1 MNKKCY
7 NLLMAQPTWKPR
19 KKQQKI
25 WKLDFLT
32 NFSNLILI
40 FTLGFLFLLFG
51 AVIYF
56 ATQIPSPEDL
66 TNRSIAQATKIYDKG
81 GELLYD
87 IYEDQ
92 NRTPIKITEIPEH
105 VKQATISIEDK
116 DFYKHQG
123 FDIVGIVRS
132 FVKLIIYRRVEGGG
146 STLTQQLVKNAL
158 LTSDKSFFRKYQE
171 VILAEEIE
179 RRYTK
184 NEILEMYLNSVYFGE
199 GAFGIEEASQTYFG
213 KKAINLTLAESS
225 LLAGLLPSPSKLS
238 PLNGNKD
245 LAIFRQRHVLKEM
258 LDEKYISKKEYLLTE
273 SEKLIFKPT
282 ININYKAPHFA
293 LMVRDILIEK
303 FGEERISRSG
313 FKVKTTIDMNWQEY
327 AEKVVRDQ
335 VEKLKASNVTNGAA
349 VVMDPKTGEIK
360 AMVGSI
366 DWYDNNFGKVNMA
379 TTPRQTGSAFKP
391 VVYVTAFK
399 KQIITPATILKDRPT
414 TFGKNYSPQNYDRKF
429 RGNVTARRA
438 LANSLNVPS
447 VDVLSKVGVEQVIDM
462 GKRLGITTLGD
473 PSQYGLSL
481 VLGTAEIKLLDLTS
495 AYGVFANNGYKNNPV
510 SILSITDKRGQ
521 TVFEYAP
528 NPEFVLGPENTF
540 LISSILSDNKTRSEV
555 FGNVLDISKPASVK
569 TGTTEDYKD
578 SWTVGYTPSL
588 AVGAWVGNNDNKPM
602 DNIAGSL
609 GAAPIWKSLMEKFLE
624 KKQVE
629 EFEKPPGVI
638 SLYICRDNGLPL
650 KTGTSDLK
658 EYFVEGTVPSQYCIP
673 KAPTLTPTPN

>member
-1 MNKKCY
+1 MKLILSFFKTY
-7 NLLMAQPTWKPR
+7 SQNLLFVFIVVLATVTFVSISTYVYFVQDLASKEIIMNRNDSGVTLLDRDDQSFFIFYQAKNKIFVPLPEIPIHAQH
-19 KKQQKI
+19 
-25 WKLDFLT
+25 
-32 NFSNLILI
+32 
-40 FTLGFLFLLFG
+40 
-51 AVIYF
+51 AVI
-56 ATQIPSPEDL
+56 A
-66 TNRSIAQATKIYDKG
+66 
-81 GELLYD
+81 
-87 IYEDQ
+87 
-92 NRTPIKITEIPEH
+92 
-105 VKQATISIEDK
+105 VEDK
-116 DFYKHQG
+116 DFYTHPG
-123 FDIVGIVRS
+123 FSIKAIIRSFILNIEKKDIV
-132 FVKLIIYRRVEGGG
+132 YGG
-146 STLTQQLVKNAL
+146 STITQQLVKNAL
-158 LTSDKSFFRKYQE
+158 LTSDKSFLRKYQE

-391 VVYVTAFK
+391 VVYVTAFE

-447 VDVLSKVGVEQVIDM
+447 VDVLSKVGVEQVIDV

-588 AVGAWVGNNDNKPM
+588 AVGTWVGNNDNKPM

-624 KKQVE
+624 KKQNE

-673 KAPTLTPTPN
+673 KAPTPTPIPH

>member
-1 MNKKCY
+1 MK
-7 NLLMAQPTWKPR
+7 
-19 KKQQKI
+19 
-25 WKLDFLT
+25 
-32 NFSNLILI
+32 LILN
-40 FTLGFLFLLFG
+40 FFKTYSQNFLFAFIVVLATVTFISISTYIYFVQDLASKEVIMDRNDSGLTLLDRNDRHFFIFYKAKHKVFIPLSEIPIHTQH
-51 AVIYF
+51 AVI
-56 ATQIPSPEDL
+56 A
-66 TNRSIAQATKIYDKG
+66 
-81 GELLYD
+81 
-87 IYEDQ
+87 
-92 NRTPIKITEIPEH
+92 
-105 VKQATISIEDK
+105 VEDK
-116 DFYKHQG
+116 DFYTHPG
-123 FDIVGIVRS
+123 FSIKAIIRSLILNIEKKDIV
-132 FVKLIIYRRVEGGG
+132 YGG
-146 STLTQQLVKNAL
+146 STITQQLVKNAL

-213 KKAINLTLAESS
+213 KKAKNLTLGESS
-225 LLAGLLPSPSKLS
+225 LLTGLLPSPSKLS
-238 PLNGNKD
+238 PLNGNKN
-245 LAIFRQRHVLKEM
+245 LAKLKQSYVLKEM
-258 LDEKYISKKEYLLTE
+258 LDAKYISEKEYLLAE
-273 SEKLIFKPT
+273 MEKLTFKPT
-282 ININYKAPHFA
+282 NDINYKAPHFA

-327 AEKVVRDQ
+327 AENSVRDQ
-335 VEKLKASNVTNGAA
+335 VEKLKNSNVTNGAA
-349 VVMDPKTGEIK
+349 VVIDPKTGEIK

-366 DWYDNNFGKVNMA
+366 DWYNNNFGKVNMV

-391 VVYVTAFK
+391 IVYAAGFE
-399 KQIITPATILKDRPT
+399 KQIITPSTVLKDQPT
-414 TFGKNYSPQNYDRKF
+414 TFGKDYSPQNYDRKF

-447 VDVLSKVGVEQVIDM
+447 VEVLSKVGVDKAIDM
-462 GKRLGITTLGD
+462 GKRLGITTLKD

-481 VLGTAEIKLLDLTS
+481 VLGTAEVKLLDLTS
-495 AYGVFANNGYKNNPV
+495 AYSVFANNGYRNNPV

-528 NPEFVLGPENTF
+528 NPELVLSPEDTF
-540 LISSILSDNKTRSEV
+540 LISSILSDNKTRAEE
-555 FGNVLDISKPASVK
+555 FGDLLNISKPASVK

-588 AVGAWVGNNDNKPM
+588 VVGAWVGNNDNKPM

-624 KKQVE
+624 KKQNE

-638 SLYICRDNGLPL
+638 SLYICRENGLPL
-650 KTGTSDLK
+650 KDGTSDLK
-658 EYFVEGTVPSQYCIP
+658 EYFIEGTVPSQYCIP
-673 KAPTLTPTPN
+673 KVPTPTPTPR